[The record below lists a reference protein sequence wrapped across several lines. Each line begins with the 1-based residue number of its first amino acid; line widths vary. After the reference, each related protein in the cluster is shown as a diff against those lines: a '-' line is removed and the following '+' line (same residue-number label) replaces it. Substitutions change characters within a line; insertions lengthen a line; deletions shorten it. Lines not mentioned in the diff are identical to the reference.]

1 MLIGRKERR
10 PLIGRHFP
18 SLLAAGLLGLTGFAA
33 QAPATEAV
41 KAETEDAAKEQFV
54 PLLVYRTGPYA
65 QSGIP
70 IFNAFNDYFT
80 MINERDGGIGG
91 VTLTWEEC
99 ETGYNTERGVE
110 CYEQLKDK
118 GPTGASVFSPY
129 STGITYALI
138 ERATEDKI
146 PILSMGY
153 GRTDAS
159 DGRVF
164 PYVFTLPNTYWSQ
177 ASALVS
183 YIAEREGGFERLR
196 GKKIALVYHDSAYGK
211 EPIPVLE
218 ALSDSYGYEFFK
230 FPVQHPGRE
239 QGETWSQIDQEV
251 KPDWI
256 LMWGW
261 GVMNPTAIQEA
272 ADINFPMD
280 RFIGV
285 WWSSSESDVQPVG
298 TDAIGYKGGAFHA
311 SGDWFPVYHDINRFV
326 YDRGLGA
333 GERSRLG
340 EVLYNRGLIN
350 AALIV
355 EAMRTAQR
363 EFGQRPLTGEEVR
376 WGLENLDISRERLRE
391 LGLTGL
397 IPPIK
402 VSCADHEGQHPV
414 RIQQWDG
421 KNWTFVSNWIEP
433 MRDVVRPMIERSAA
447 AYALEK
453 GIAPRICA

>member
-1 MLIGRKERR
+1 MLINKNERWQA
-10 PLIGRHFP
+10 IGRHFLY
-18 SLLAAGLLGLTGFAA
+18 LLAAGGVGLTGLMAE
-33 QAPATEAV
+33 ATEAK
-41 KAETEDAAKEQFV
+41 KAEEAANEQFV

-70 IFNAFNDYFT
+70 IFNAFIDYFT

-99 ETGYNTERGVE
+99 ETGYNTDRGVE

-118 GPTGASVFSPY
+118 GPTGASVVSPY

-138 ERATEDKI
+138 ERATADKI

-183 YIAEREGGFERLR
+183 YISEREGGFERLR

-211 EPIPVLE
+211 EPIPILE
-218 ALSDSYGYEFFK
+218 KLSEAYGYAFYK
-230 FPVQHPGRE
+230 FPVEHPGRE
-239 QGETWSQIDQEV
+239 QAQTWTQISQEV

-272 ADINFPMD
+272 ANINFPMD

-285 WWSSSESDVQPVG
+285 WWSSSEGDVQPVG

-311 SGDWFPVYHDINRFV
+311 AGDWFPVYRDLNSFV

-333 GERSRLG
+333 GERHRLG

-355 EAMRTAQR
+355 EAMHTAQA

-376 WGLENLDISRERLRE
+376 WGLENLDITTARLRE
-391 LGLTGL
+391 IGLTGL

-421 KNWTFVSNWIEP
+421 KNWSFVSNWIEP

>member
-1 MLIGRKERR
+1 MLIGRNER
-10 PLIGRHFP
+10 LSVIGRHF
-18 SLLAAGLLGLTGFAA
+18 LCLMAAGFLGLTGLAA
-33 QAPATEAV
+33 QGLATESSDA
-41 KAETEDAAKEQFV
+41 KAEDAANEQFV

-70 IFNAFNDYFT
+70 IFNAFIDYFT
-80 MINERDGGIGG
+80 MINERDGGVGG

-99 ETGYNTERGVE
+99 ETGYNTDRGVE

-118 GPTGASVFSPY
+118 GPTGASVVSPY

-164 PYVFTLPNTYWSQ
+164 PYVFTMPNTYWSQ

-183 YIAEREGGFERLR
+183 FIAEREGGFEQLQ
-196 GKKIALVYHDSAYGK
+196 GKKVALVYHDSAYGK
-211 EPIPVLE
+211 EPIPILE
-218 ALSDSYGYEFFK
+218 RLAETYGYSFFK
-230 FPVQHPGRE
+230 FPVKHPGRE
-239 QGETWSQIDQEV
+239 QSETWTQIGQDV

-272 ADINFPMD
+272 ANINFPMD

-285 WWSSSESDVQPVG
+285 WWSSAEGDVQPVG
-298 TDAIGYKGGAFHA
+298 TDAIGYQGGAFHA
-311 SGDWFPVYHDINRFV
+311 SGNWFPVYQDLNRFV

-333 GERSRLG
+333 GERDRLG
-340 EVLYNRGLIN
+340 EVLYNRGMIN
-350 AALIV
+350 AVLIV
-355 EAMRTAQR
+355 EAMRTAQLR
-363 EFGQRPLTGEEVR
+363 FGQRPLTGEEVR
-376 WGLENLDISRERLRE
+376 WGLENLDITQERLRE

-402 VSCADHEGQHPV
+402 VTCADHEGQHPV
-414 RIQQWDG
+414 RVQQWDG
-421 KNWTFVSNWIEP
+421 KNWAFVSNWIEP
-433 MRDVVRPMIERSAA
+433 MRDVVRPMIEESAA

-453 GIAPRICA
+453 GIAPRVCT

>member
-118 GPTGASVFSPY
+118 GPTGASVVSPY

-211 EPIPVLE
+211 EPIPVL
-218 ALSDSYGYEFFK
+218 
-230 FPVQHPGRE
+230 
-239 QGETWSQIDQEV
+239 
-251 KPDWI
+251 
-256 LMWGW
+256 
-261 GVMNPTAIQEA
+261 PTVHY
-272 ADINFPMD
+272 NM
-280 RFIGV
+280 
-285 WWSSSESDVQPVG
+285 
-298 TDAIGYKGGAFHA
+298 GGI
-311 SGDWFPVYHDINRFV
+311 PTNYH
-326 YDRGLGA
+326 
-333 GERSRLG
+333 G
-340 EVLYNRGLIN
+340 EVVALVDGNRAPALDCPARPVVRGDGLSLSIAAASIAAKVARDALMADLARAHRGYGWERN
-350 AALIV
+350 AGYGTAEHRQAI
-355 EAMRTAQR
+355 EA
-363 EFGQRPLTGEEVR
+363 
-376 WGLENLDISRERLRE
+376 
-391 LGLTGL
+391 LGLT
-397 IPPIK
+397 PHHRRSFAPIRNILSLSEETT
-402 VSCADHEGQHPV
+402 VTS
-414 RIQQWDG
+414 
-421 KNWTFVSNWIEP
+421 
-433 MRDVVRPMIERSAA
+433 
-447 AYALEK
+447 
-453 GIAPRICA
+453 